1 MVWRR
6 SGDVSKN
13 NAIPFGGHAFL
24 KLQSSTSTN
33 EMKRLF
39 RLPILCGTA
48 ILMALSTASCDDST
62 GTLGVDM
69 MPTTDFV
76 EKQYA
81 SYDVAANSYA
91 VGDSVLARSSVS
103 YLGRYTDPE
112 TNTIVKSDFL
122 AQFHCSEAF
131 SFPDSVNN
139 DSVTSVEIRLFVEDF
154 VGDSLATF
162 KLSVYPLNAV
172 MDPDQNYYT
181 NIDPTRY
188 YDASA
193 EPITTKWFTLAD
205 HTLTDEDRASSSY
218 SNNIRIALPRE
229 VGQQIYDAY
238 RANPEYFANTDAF
251 LHSGLPCSKGMYFK
265 IESGDGAMAYIDV
278 SQFNIYFRYYDSE
291 YSRDT
296 TGVCQFASTE
306 EVVQATRFENSR
318 LNLLTDNQ
326 HAAYLKS
333 PAGIFTLAELPTD
346 QIELNDTINSATLTF
361 TRYNDKT
368 EGNFKLAIPQ
378 TVLLVRLDDYL
389 NGFFE
394 NYDLADG
401 YTSYVTTF
409 DESSNTYTFS
419 NIAHLLTTIKQEKA
433 AGTATANADKVLVI
447 PVQATYDSSSSLV
460 RLNHDFS
467 LQSAKLVGG
476 VDDRAKL
483 EVIYSR
489 YK

>member
-1 MVWRR
+1 M
-6 SGDVSKN
+6 KN
-13 NAIPFGGHAFL
+13 TLRF
-24 KLQSSTSTN
+24 
-33 EMKRLF
+33 
-39 RLPILCGTA
+39 PILSGA
-48 ILMALSTASCDDST
+48 LILMALASVSCDDST
-62 GTLGVDM
+62 GALGVDM

-76 EKQYA
+76 EKKYA
-81 SYDVAANSYA
+81 TYDVVSSSYA

-122 AQFHCSEAF
+122 AQFHCSESF
-131 SFPDSVNN
+131 SFPDSVDN
-139 DSVTSVEIRLFVEDF
+139 DSVTSAEVRLFVEDF

-162 KLSVYPLNAV
+162 RLSVYPLNTV

-181 NIDPTRY
+181 NIDPTLY

-193 EPITTKWFTLAD
+193 EPITTKWFSLAD
-205 HTLTDEDRASSSY
+205 HTIADTERESSSY
-218 SNNIRIALPRE
+218 SNSIRIALPRE

-238 RANPEYFANTDAF
+238 LTHPEYFANTDAF
-251 LHSGLPCSKGMYFK
+251 LRSGLPCSKGFYFK

-278 SQFNIYFRYYDSE
+278 SQFNIYFRYYDTG

-318 LNLLTDNQ
+318 LSLLTDNVE
-326 HAAYLKS
+326 ATYLKS

-346 QIELNDTINSATLTF
+346 EINDNDTINAATLTF
-361 TRYNDKT
+361 TRYNDT
-368 EGNFKLAIPQ
+368 TDGSFKLAIPQ

-394 NYDLADG
+394 NYDLADSES
-401 YTSYVTTF
+401 SYLATF
-409 DESSNTYTFS
+409 NESSNSYEFS
-419 NIAHLLTTIKQEKA
+419 NIAHLISIIKHEKA
-433 AGTATANADKVLVI
+433 NGTATENADKVLII
-447 PVQATYDSSSSLV
+447 PVQATYDSTSSLV

-467 LQSAKLVGG
+467 LTSTKLVGG
-476 VDDRAKL
+476 VNDRVKL

-489 YK
+489 FQ